1 MPKPEPASTTKTH
14 RAGRWG
20 RVVRWIVVIVLALV
34 AAIGGLVSTSVGL
47 QTLVGLADR
56 FTPIRIEAVHAQGAL
71 TREFGFERLRIEAG
85 GTSVEIVDLRARLEG
100 VSLRPLRV
108 DFQSLSAARVDVQ
121 VRPGNTP
128 AAPPESIASP
138 VAVSTGRL
146 NVGELRLGVGAMQ
159 LTARALDAT
168 VSLGPQGYEILNGRF
183 DLTGQPMTIA
193 GRLGGSKPFALSAG
207 GDASTAL
214 QAQPVRARW
223 RAEGT
228 LLDFALTADVTGG
241 QARGNASARIGS
253 FDQPPLKSV
262 HADIEGIDLSAWRK
276 GLPGTRLRLRAD
288 LQPGSTMERLTGAV
302 QIVNTDAGRIDAA
315 KLPVR
320 EAKADLVLTRESLTT
335 SGLVAE
341 LVRGR
346 ASGTF
351 AARFGAAAGWQ
362 TELRLDGVDPAA
374 IHGRARSLLLD
385 GTIRA
390 QQDGAVSVAHAAL
403 VNRGPVKVSAV
414 LDLRMTPER
423 LDLERAVLALGAGR
437 AEASGT
443 LDLKGEQRLSAKGSI
458 DRFDPGLLV
467 KGLDARISGGFSA
480 DAQLLQQP
488 RGLARFELR
497 DSLAFGRPLTG
508 RGVVQLD
515 AAQQLVVDVQLAVRS
530 ARFSAQGGLGTAGH
544 NLAIALDVPALEELV
559 PQVRGGMK
567 ADVTL
572 SGPWRAP
579 AVEARATATE
589 VRLGDHTVRQ
599 LQATAS
605 YSGGADGRLSLHAD
619 AANHTLRDKPALS
632 VRNAT
637 LSVEGQLSDH
647 AIALRGAMANAQDVT
662 LQAQGGWNGQAWRG
676 VVREARAG
684 QPIEARLLAPSPLAV
699 GPESFEFGPA
709 RLEIAGALVEE
720 LAVTGAGDSLR
731 TSGRFS
737 GLRPQALAARTTANG
752 SRAAAGAQ
760 AAPDWLTLRGEW
772 RLQLG
777 TQADGML
784 RVERSGGYLYPGGP
798 SDAALRISELRV
810 EANLNASRLEA
821 VAMAEGPGGSVNAQL
836 SASVERSEESGWRLA
851 QTRPWQIRGKADLPK
866 LTLLNALL
874 SETLRGNLRLD
885 GSLTADVTVDGTP
898 SEPRTRGT
906 LNGDGLRAAW
916 VEQGLRL
923 EDGRLRA
930 RLDGDSLVLD
940 ELRFAGPPRVRPK
953 EPQAAAKVD
962 FKQEGTVSATGRVKL
977 PDLEGVIQ
985 VTARRLPLLQRPD
998 RWVIASG
1005 DLKVET
1011 SMKRVQLT
1019 GDLMALAGYVEAIPA
1034 GLPSLSSDVVV
1045 SRAGGETVQP
1055 ARRLE
1060 LGFDIGINLG
1070 DSFYVRGLGVSA
1082 RVEGSMRLRSAGRG
1096 AVTASGAIE
1105 AKDGRYE
1112 GFGQKLEIAR
1122 GRLNFQG
1129 PPENPAIDVL
1139 ALRRGLP
1146 VEVGVSI
1153 TRTVKDPLVRLY
1165 SDPAMG
1171 EGEIMS
1177 WLVLGH
1183 GGDQSQADRLVLLQT
1198 AQGLLSRKEGG
1209 SVTGQIAQTLGM
1221 DDISLRSG
1229 ELRSASSLLPKS
1241 GVAGELHGDDSTRPT
1256 ATTQILSVSKRLG
1269 DSITLGYEQA
1279 LTGSENVLQLGYR
1292 ISQRLR
1298 LVARA
1303 GSENALDLVYS
1314 FAFD

>member
-1 MPKPEPASTTKTH
+1 M
-14 RAGRWG
+14 
-20 RVVRWIVVIVLALV
+20 VIVLALV
-34 AAIGGLVSTSVGL
+34 AAIGALVSTSVGL
-47 QTLVGLADR
+47 QTLVGLAGR
-56 FTPIRIEAVHAQGAL
+56 LAPIRVEAVHAQGAL
-71 TREFGFERLRIEAG
+71 TREFGFERLRIEVG
-85 GTSVEIVDLRARLEG
+85 GTSVEIVGLRGRLEG

-108 DFQSLSAARVDVQ
+108 GFQSLSAARVDVQ
-121 VRPGNTP
+121 VRPGDAP
-128 AAPPESIASP
+128 AGPPESIASP

-159 LTARALDAT
+159 LTAHALDVAI
-168 VSLGPQGYEILNGRF
+168 SLGPQGYEVLGGRF
-183 DLTGQPMTIA
+183 DFAGQPMTIA
-193 GRLGGSKPFALSAG
+193 GRLGGSKPFALSAR
-207 GDASTAL
+207 GDARTAL
-214 QAQPVRARW
+214 QVQTVRAQW
-223 RAEGT
+223 RAEGSLLAFT
-228 LLDFALTADVTGG
+228 LAAEVSGG

-253 FDQPPLKSV
+253 FDQPPIKSL

-276 GLPGTRLRLRAD
+276 GLPVTRLRVRAD

-302 QIVNTDAGRIDAA
+302 QIVNTDLGRIDAG

-320 EAKADLVLTRESLTT
+320 EAKADVVLTRESLTT

-341 LVRGR
+341 LARGR

-351 AARFGAAAGWQ
+351 AARFGAAADWQ
-362 TELRLDGVDPAA
+362 TQLRLDGVDPAA

-390 QQDGAVSVAHAAL
+390 QQDGAATLVHGAL
-403 VNRGPVKVSAV
+403 ANRGPVKVSAV
-414 LDLRMTPER
+414 LDLRLTPER

-437 AEASGT
+437 AEVSGS
-443 LDLKGEQRLSAKGSI
+443 LGLKDEQRLSAKGTVEKL
-458 DRFDPGLLV
+458 DPGLLV

-480 DAQLLQQP
+480 DAQLLPQP
-488 RGLARFELR
+488 RGLVRFDLR

-515 AAQQLVVDVQLAVRS
+515 AAEQLAVDVQLAVRS
-530 ARFSAQGGLGTAGH
+530 ARFSAQGGLGTAGR

-559 PQVRGGMK
+559 PQVRGGLK
-567 ADVTL
+567 ADLTL
-572 SGPWRAP
+572 SGSWRAP
-579 AVEARATATE
+579 AVEGRATATE
-589 VRLGDHTVRQ
+589 LRLGDHTVRQ
-599 LQATAS
+599 LQASAS

-647 AIALRGAMANAQDVT
+647 AIALRGAMANAQEVA
-662 LQAQGGWNGQAWRG
+662 LQAQGGWSGQAWRG
-676 VVREARAG
+676 VLREARAG
-684 QPIEARLLAPSPLAV
+684 QPIEAHLLAPSPLKV
-699 GPESFEFGPA
+699 GPEGFEFGPA
-709 RLEIAGALVEE
+709 RVDIAGALVEE
-720 LAVTGAGDSLR
+720 LAVAGAGDTLR

-752 SRAAAGAQ
+752 SRAVAGTPAD
-760 AAPDWLTLRGEW
+760 PDWLTLRGEW

-784 RVERSGGYLYPGGP
+784 RVERSGGYLYPGGS
-798 SDAALRISELRV
+798 SDAVLRISELRL

-821 VAMAEGPGGSVNAQL
+821 FATAVGAGGSASAQMV
-836 SASVERSEESGWRLA
+836 ASVEHSAEAGWRLA
-851 QTRPWQIRGKADLPK
+851 QARPWQVKATADLPK
-866 LTLLNALL
+866 LALLSALL
-874 SETLRGNLRLD
+874 SESLRGNLRVD
-885 GSLTADVTVDGTP
+885 GSLAADVTVEGTP
-898 SEPRTRGT
+898 AEPQARGT

-930 RLDGDSLVLD
+930 RLDGDILILD

-953 EPQAAAKVD
+953 EPQAAARVD
-962 FKQEGTVSATGRVKL
+962 FKQDGTVSATGRVKL
-977 PDLEGVIQ
+977 RDLEGVIQ
-985 VTARRLPLLQRPD
+985 VTARRLPMLQRSE

-1005 DLKVET
+1005 DLQVET

-1019 GDLMALAGYVEAIPA
+1019 GNLTALAGYVEAIPA
-1034 GLPSLSSDVVV
+1034 GLPSLSTDVVV

-1060 LGFDIGINLG
+1060 LGFDVGINLG

-1082 RVEGSMRLRSAGRG
+1082 RMEGSMRLRSAGRG

-1112 GFGQKLEIAR
+1112 GFGQKLEITR

-1165 SDPAMG
+1165 SDPAMA
-1171 EGEIMS
+1171 ESETMS

-1183 GGDQSQADRLVLLQT
+1183 AGDQSQADRLVLLQT

-1256 ATTQILSVSKRLG
+1256 ATTQILSVSKRLS